1 MCGFNC
7 CRLFDWEKHKI
18 LKTMGAFTGM
28 VLFRRMTGRWMA
40 ICLLLLCLGAVRFA
54 DFQGHIQYTDVSSSL
69 QTGDIILLGT
79 KTLRGMFVRMTNS
92 TTSYA
97 HVGIVECNDK
107 GCFLLHADPH
117 DGCIAESLKSFFS
130 QNEVSV
136 LAVLRPSVPKQV
148 VHQAVDFAK
157 ECINRHVPFNHSL
170 KYGSGTGVYCTEF
183 VIMAYEKAQCPLLDN
198 VVQGGL
204 IRPEKLLKS
213 ASLEIVDIQ
222 YAGNDST
229 QICAD

>member
-1 MCGFNC
+1 
-7 CRLFDWEKHKI
+7 
-18 LKTMGAFTGM
+18 MGAFTGM
-28 VLFRRMTGRWMA
+28 VLLRRMTGRWMA
-40 ICLLLLCLGAVRFA
+40 ICLLLSCLGVIRFA
-54 DFQGHIQYTDVSSSL
+54 DFQEHIQYTDISDSL
-69 QTGDIILLGT
+69 QTGDVILLGT
-79 KTLRGMFVRMTNS
+79 KTLRGMFVRMTNT

-97 HVGIVECNDK
+97 HVGMVECNEN

-157 ECINRHVPFNHSL
+157 ECVNRHVPFNHKL
-170 KYGSGTGVYCTEF
+170 KYGLGTGFYCTEF

-198 VVQGGL
+198 VMHGDL

-213 ASLEIVDIQ
+213 ASLEVVEIR
-222 YAGNDST
+222 YADDDST
-229 QICAD
+229 QIFTD